1 MKNIIILVLLS
12 VTITFAESTKEN
24 TTEETYSQYL
34 TEAIDS
40 VEKARKEAL
49 DALDNMVKKVDLA
62 RESDPKEE
70 DSIST
75 QIVETHAISQ
85 MAKSTADVE
94 IAKTKAIA
102 KISQA
107 VDNMDNASKEDR
119 RKVEDASLAV
129 IIQAIASVEIAK
141 ANASKSIVEATKRVE
156 LSKTKPTKTIEHA
169 EETLSIAKNIAAVQ
183 IAQSV
188 SDVEVAKSNS
198 IIEIARSSMKNIKS
212 PLSKEEE
219 EKLENIKAEATA
231 KISSYLT
238 RLEVLKAELTSK
250 IAEEIVKV
258 ELAENKMMISSDK

>member
-1 MKNIIILVLLS
+1 MKNIIILALLS
-12 VTITFAESTKEN
+12 ITITFAESKKEN
-24 TTEETYSQYL
+24 TVEETYSQYL
-34 TEAIDS
+34 TEAVES

-49 DALDNMVKKVDLA
+49 DALDDMVKKVDLA
-62 RESDPKEE
+62 RESDPETE
-70 DSIST
+70 NSIST
-75 QIVETHAISQ
+75 QIVETHAIGQ

-102 KISQA
+102 IISQA
-107 VDNMDNASKEDR
+107 VDNIDHADIGDRKKVQEASF
-119 RKVEDASLAV
+119 AM

-156 LSKTKPTKTIEHA
+156 LSKTTATKTIPHEK
-169 EETLSIAKNIAAVQ
+169 ETLSIAKNIAAVQ

-198 IIEIARSSMKNIKS
+198 IIEMARSSMENIKS

-219 EKLENIKAEATA
+219 EKLESIKAEATA

-238 RLEVLKAELTSK
+238 KLEVLKAELTTK

-258 ELAENKMMISSDK
+258 ELAENEMMTSSDK

>member
-1 MKNIIILVLLS
+1 MKNIIILALLS
-12 VTITFAESTKEN
+12 ITITFAESTKEN
-24 TTEETYSQYL
+24 SVQETYSQYL
-34 TEAIDS
+34 TDAIDS
-40 VEKARKEAL
+40 VEEARKEAL

-62 RESDPKEE
+62 RESDPKTE

-75 QIVETHAISQ
+75 QIVETHAIAQ

-102 KISQA
+102 AISQA
-107 VDNMDNASKEDR
+107 VDNIDNASIEDHR
-119 RKVEDASLAV
+119 QVEDASLAM

-141 ANASKSIVEATKRVE
+141 ANASKNIIEATKIVE
-156 LSKTKPTKTIEHA
+156 LSKTAPEKMIKHEK
-169 EETLSIAKNIAAVQ
+169 ETLSIAKNIAAVQ

-188 SDVEVAKSNS
+188 SAVEVAKSNS
-198 IIEIARSSMKNIKS
+198 LIEIARSSMKNMKS
-212 PLSKEEE
+212 PLSKEDE

-250 IAEEIVKV
+250 IAKEIVKV
-258 ELAENKMMISSDK
+258 EIAENKMMTSGK